1 MFDSI
6 LIAIDG
12 SNYTKHILEL
22 AKPFCSLYTET
33 HLIYVGDIAFT
44 IDPVY
49 DKDEEQISAASD
61 EQRAANQL
69 IQECLDSLKQAG
81 IKVKAHIVTGD
92 PAEQI
97 VKYSEQIKA
106 GLIIMGHRQM
116 SKISRLFDPSTCM
129 KVIENAPC
137 PVLIEGLKKD

>member
-1 MFDSI
+1 MFNSI

-12 SNYTKHILEL
+12 SKYTRHMLEL
-22 AKPFCSLYTET
+22 AKPFCALYTEA

-49 DKDEEQISAASD
+49 DEDEDAVSAASD
-61 EQRAANQL
+61 EQRIANQL
-69 IQECLDSLKQAG
+69 IQDALELLRKAD
-81 IKVKAHIVTGD
+81 IKVKAHVVTGD

-97 VKYSEQIKA
+97 TKYAEEINA